1 MKILITGATGFVG
14 RHLSDSLLQ
23 EEHTVAG
30 IGTRPSQDVINH
42 EGFTYISADTTRQGA
57 WQEALSDIDAVINL
71 AGTSIFGRWSQRY
84 KNRIYDSRILTT
96 RNLVDA
102 IPDNKPVI
110 FCSTSATGFYGN
122 GGEKILTESSPGGD
136 DFLAHVGRDWEAE
149 AVRAEG
155 KGARVVLTRF
165 GIVLG
170 KKGGMMQKVLPAFR
184 LYVGGPLGD
193 GRQWFPWIH
202 MDDLLAAFQFV
213 LKNDAVRGP
222 VNFCSPNP
230 VRNQDFSKALG
241 RILHRPVFMR
251 TPPLLLRIVMGEL
264 ADAVLC
270 SQRVVPEKL
279 LKSGFQFK
287 YPGIEN
293 ALTSIVADSSPSE
306 SSTPENN
313 NN

>member
-1 MKILITGATGFVG
+1 MKIFITGVTGFVG
-14 RHLSDSLLQ
+14 RHLSNLLLQ
-23 EEHTVAG
+23 EGHTVSG
-30 IGTRPSQDVINH
+30 VGTHARQDVINH
-42 EGFTYISADTTRQGA
+42 ESFSYISADTTRPGD
-57 WQEALSDIDAVINL
+57 WQEEPAGADAVINL
-71 AGTSIFGRWSQRY
+71 AGKSIFGRWSDQN
-84 KNRIYDSRILTT
+84 KKGIYDSRILTT

-102 IPDNKPVI
+102 LPENKDVI

-149 AVRAEG
+149 AVRAEE

-170 KKGGMMQKVLPAFR
+170 KQGGMLQKVLPAFR
-184 LYVGGPLGD
+184 FYAGGPLGD

-202 MDDLLAAFQFV
+202 MDDLLAAFQFA
-213 LKNDAVRGP
+213 LENDTVRGP

-230 VRNQDFSKALG
+230 VRNLDFSKTLG
-241 RILHRPVFMR
+241 RVLNRPVFMR
-251 TPPLLLRIVMGEL
+251 TPSLLLRIVMGEL

-279 LKSGFQFK
+279 LNFGFHFK

-293 ALTSIVADSSPSE
+293 ALTSILSP
-306 SSTPENN
+306 
-313 NN
+313 